1 MQSLRRS
8 LFVPLH
14 YWRTI
19 LLVSSVGLFMAAAFR
34 DEAAVMLCTIACAF
48 VFTDYERRRWI
59 HVSPHYQMGDIL
71 LRLSLALSL
80 TYWLAQKGYFS

>member
-1 MQSLRRS
+1 MQLLRRP

-19 LLVSSVGLFMAAAFR
+19 LLASSVGLFVAETFP
-34 DEAAVMLCTIACAF
+34 DEVAVMLCTLASAF
-48 VFTDYERRRWI
+48 AFTGYERRRWI
-59 HVSPHYQMGDIL
+59 SVSPHFQMGDIL

-80 TYWLAQKGYFS
+80 TYWLVQHTAR